1 MCPSL
6 CPYLKES
13 RKAGIKGTKEP
24 LLRWSNASLLLLCS
38 TNLLHNWTM
47 TWVSDMS
54 TDAEN
59 VLSLLMSC
67 RDHNHPCRR
76 IFTSTFHLKMRWAY
90 KYFPRET
97 EMSRHHKVVKRPSSA
112 TFSKELITSERIQW
126 LFTHQGI
133 VRCSA
138 GCCQRSGE
146 GEFPIAPQEKIRQ
159 HVKTIRGCVMTGSAD
174 NSLSTRIL
182 FQWRSL
188 WPDEADWQADTC
200 PVLTCPHMQQLTS
213 SLYGQKNVQVFAVD
227 T

>member
-1 MCPSL
+1 MTNTSSGKMSPSL

-13 RKAGIKGTKEP
+13 RRAGIKGTKEP
-24 LLRWSNASLLLLCS
+24 LLRWS
-38 TNLLHNWTM
+38 W
-47 TWVSDMS
+47 
-54 TDAEN
+54 
-59 VLSLLMSC
+59 
-67 RDHNHPCRR
+67 
-76 IFTSTFHLKMRWAY
+76 
-90 KYFPRET
+90 
-97 EMSRHHKVVKRPSSA
+97 
-112 TFSKELITSERIQW
+112 ELITPERIQW

-146 GEFPIAPQEKIRQ
+146 GEFPIAPQEKICQ

-174 NSLSTRIL
+174 NSLSTCIF

-188 WPDEADWQADTC
+188 WPDVVDWQADTC
-200 PVLTCPHMQQLTS
+200 SVLTCPHMQQLTS

>member
-1 MCPSL
+1 MCLSL

-38 TNLLHNWTM
+38 FNPLHDWTM

-59 VLSLLMSC
+59 ILSFLMSC

-76 IFTSTFHLKMRWAY
+76 IFTFAFQLKMRWAY

-112 TFSKELITSERIQW
+112 VENEKWDFFKRTHHAWKNTVTVHTPGDYALFSWLLSE
-126 LFTHQGI
+126 
-133 VRCSA
+133 VR
-138 GCCQRSGE
+138 G
-146 GEFPIAPQEKIRQ
+146 
-159 HVKTIRGCVMTGSAD
+159 RG
-174 NSLSTRIL
+174 
-182 FQWRSL
+182 
-188 WPDEADWQADTC
+188 
-200 PVLTCPHMQQLTS
+200 S
-213 SLYGQKNVQVFAVD
+213 SLLLLRKKYVSMWRQSEDV
-227 T
+227 